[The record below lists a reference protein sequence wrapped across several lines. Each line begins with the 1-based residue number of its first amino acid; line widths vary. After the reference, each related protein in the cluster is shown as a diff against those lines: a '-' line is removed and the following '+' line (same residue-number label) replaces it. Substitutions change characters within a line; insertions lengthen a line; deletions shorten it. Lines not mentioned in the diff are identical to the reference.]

1 MKSSLPPPWQY
12 PVQDIAFDFGT
23 ALVTMFYGPG
33 LLYQIKELLRD
44 ETVDNTEIASRL
56 DVLGEKLHQLS
67 EEALEDMFDVNDEEK
82 MNDYVAAW
90 HERVALALGLGC
102 CWCRGALATALFN
115 SEYLGV
121 ITQVMD
127 GLFDSM
133 EYLQGSVDNQ
143 KLLSRLF
150 HCTSDLCDAELPPD
164 PAKGGKGP
172 GAKELCAEALLEP
185 LLTYVPQTKGLNVGV
200 RRSGASALLSLVSSS
215 KANQTRLLQHDALCQ
230 GLFANFIPSCAD
242 YFTQLDLMEV
252 LYRCLRGAKTPPPDK
267 FLPQPQVRTLF
278 HSALTKTKTV
288 DLAKE
293 LRACLLELNNTVPN
307 PSVQSFKAL
316 SIQFSAP
323 EVVRAHE
330 PWLDVGNRQL
340 TINVIIIDQ
349 ETSPD
354 DPPSPEPLDFDFDNI
369 REATVQDGEGADA
382 QGVCIVTLQLDKL
395 PSVLQ
400 QEHSRL
406 E

>member
-1 MKSSLPPPWQY
+1 
-12 PVQDIAFDFGT
+12 
-23 ALVTMFYGPG
+23 
-33 LLYQIKELLRD
+33 
-44 ETVDNTEIASRL
+44 
-56 DVLGEKLHQLS
+56 
-67 EEALEDMFDVNDEEK
+67 
-82 MNDYVAAW
+82 
-90 HERVALALGLGC
+90 
-102 CWCRGALATALFN
+102 
-115 SEYLGV
+115 
-121 ITQVMD
+121 
-127 GLFDSM
+127 
-133 EYLQGSVDNQ
+133 
-143 KLLSRLF
+143 
-150 HCTSDLCDAELPPD
+150 
-164 PAKGGKGP
+164 
-172 GAKELCAEALLEP
+172 
-185 LLTYVPQTKGLNVGV
+185 
-200 RRSGASALLSLVSSS
+200 
-215 KANQTRLLQHDALCQ
+215 
-230 GLFANFIPSCAD
+230 
-242 YFTQLDLMEV
+242 LDLMEV

-267 FLPQPQVRTLF
+267 FLPQPQVRALF

-406 E
+406 DTLSMVLRAEKAVAAPLLRRLKGGSTQLNVASQDEIFFELTQAPRKAAKMS